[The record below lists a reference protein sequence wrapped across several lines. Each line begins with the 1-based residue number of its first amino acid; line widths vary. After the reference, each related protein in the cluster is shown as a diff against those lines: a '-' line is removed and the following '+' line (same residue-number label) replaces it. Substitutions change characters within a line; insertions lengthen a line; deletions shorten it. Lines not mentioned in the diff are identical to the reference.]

1 MGGMGQTMKKKTLA
15 LSCVI
20 SMLLIALVA
29 MGASCGGI
37 SFGIPFYTVDLTE
50 TLETIPEIVD
60 NSLNAL
66 HTWLVDLGM
75 PTTEIDDLLSDID
88 SSITD
93 YLSAIEQ
100 LPIASFPI
108 PLVGGS
114 IEFGLPLVVIDG
126 IRLSGGILNKTILFG
141 AAELLNLGVP
151 TSIDGEIEING
162 STTTYSIAPLFS
174 TFMLSTDVVKRLDLV
189 IAGISFGAGV
199 DLIQGQIGLAID
211 PSAPSLQPVL
221 DKLHLDGLSWSAFA
235 AHASLGVE
243 VGLPFLRL
251 VGEARF
257 MLPISQTP
265 GSWKIKVGQWAGSV
279 GLVIRF

>member
-1 MGGMGQTMKKKTLA
+1 
-15 LSCVI
+15 
-20 SMLLIALVA
+20 MLLIALVA

-50 TLETIPEIVD
+50 TLELIPQTVSD
-60 NSLNAL
+60 SLDAL
-66 HTWLVDLGM
+66 DTWLTDLGM
-75 PTTEIDDLLSDID
+75 PITEIDDLLSDID

-93 YLSAIEQ
+93 YLSAIEE
-100 LPIASFPI
+100 LPTASFPI

-126 IRLSGGILNKTILFG
+126 IRLSGGILNQTILFG
-141 AAELLNLGVP
+141 AADLLNLGVP
-151 TSIDGEIEING
+151 NSIDGQIEIDG
-162 STTTYSIAPLFS
+162 STTTYTIAPSFS
-174 TFMLSTDVVKRLDLV
+174 TFMLSTDVIKRLDLV

-199 DLIQGQIGLAID
+199 DLIQGEIGLATPIIDLID
-211 PSAPSLQPVL
+211 PPSPGFQSVL
-221 DKLHLDGLSWSAFA
+221 DALHLDGLSWSAFA